1 MEVKGTIKSY
11 LKQRAASVKDALTA
25 LGADTGRISTVGFGE
40 EKPLGDNN
48 RAAGRKINRRVQFAV
63 GKN

>member
-1 MEVKGTIKSY
+1 
-11 LKQRAASVKDALTA
+11 
-25 LGADTGRISTVGFGE
+25 VGFGE

-48 RAAGRKINRRVQFAV
+48 RATGRKINRRVQFVV